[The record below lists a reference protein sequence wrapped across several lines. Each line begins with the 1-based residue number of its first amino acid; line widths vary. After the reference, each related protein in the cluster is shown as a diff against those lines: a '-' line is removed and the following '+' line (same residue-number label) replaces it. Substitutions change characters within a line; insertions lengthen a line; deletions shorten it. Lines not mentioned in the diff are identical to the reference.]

1 MARRILHP
9 SDFSSAS
16 RAAFR
21 KAIDMAKASRAELL
35 LLHVVSPVVPVPGD
49 GYVSPAMYDQL
60 SASSRAW
67 AQKRLDSLV
76 AQAKKSRARVKGFI
90 LEGAASDEIVRFA
103 RARRVELIVMGTHGR
118 KGIAKLF
125 VGSVADRVVAAA
137 TCPVLTVRGK

>member
-35 LLHVVSPVVPVPGD
+35 LLHVISPVVPVPGD
-49 GYVSPAMYDQL
+49 GYVSPGMYDQL

-67 AQKRLDSLV
+67 AQKRLDSLL